1 MDIVTLGILLRKVS
15 SISPFDYNVSDS
27 AENTPYGVTFVKDGV
42 TITGTLVASE
52 STMHRIYFVPADDG
66 TFREYTTLQ
75 KSGLYQW
82 ELLGSANYCLTE
94 ENHVLKIGM
103 VE

>member
-1 MDIVTLGILLRKVS
+1 MDIVTLGMVLRKINT
-15 SISPFDYNVSDS
+15 ISPFDYNVSDS
-27 AENTPYGVTFVKDGV
+27 AENTPYGVTFVKDGA

-66 TFREYTTLQ
+66 TFNEYITLQ
-75 KSGLYQW
+75 KNGSYQW

-94 ENHVLKIGM
+94 EDHVLKIGM